1 MKTISEEKSI
11 EDITQIIKKINQ
23 SWKEGYTEKLEK
35 YFHEKMMVVSPDLKI
50 LGEGREACIKSYSD
64 FITQAKVKKYSE
76 SALDVRVWEKTAIVS
91 YKYDVVW
98 EMDGKMYEE
107 SGKDL
112 FVFTFERGKWLA
124 VWRKL
129 IPGNK

>member
-98 EMDGKMYEE
+98 EMGGKAYEE

-112 FVFTFERGKWLA
+112 FIFTFECGKWLA